1 MRMSVSAPILL
12 SLGLSLG
19 LALSSAAL
27 AQKVAVIT
35 AISASPLS
43 KSQLAKIYLG
53 RSFERTPVDLPEGHP
68 LRAVFYRAATDSDLT
83 QVRSSWARVM
93 FNGRGEPPRE
103 LPDAAAVKAAV
114 AANANVVGYI
124 DASMVD
130 SSVRTVMILP

>member
-12 SLGLSLG
+12 SLGL
-19 LALSSAAL
+19 ALSGAAL

-35 AISASPLS
+35 ATSASPLS

-83 QVRSSWARVM
+83 QVRSTWARVM
-93 FNGRGEPPRE
+93 FTGRGEPPRE
-103 LPDAAAVKAAV
+103 LPDATAVKAAV

-130 SSVRTVMILP
+130 GSVRTVMILP

>member
-12 SLGLSLG
+12 SLGM
-19 LALSSAAL
+19 ALSSAAL

-35 AISASPLS
+35 ATSAAPLS
-43 KSQLAKIYLG
+43 KSQLARIYLG

-83 QVRSSWARVM
+83 QVRSTWARVM
-93 FNGRGEPPRE
+93 FTGRGEPPRE
-103 LPDAAAVKAAV
+103 LPDASAVKAAV

-124 DASMVD
+124 DASLVD

>member
-12 SLGLSLG
+12 SLGM
-19 LALSSAAL
+19 ALSGAAL

-35 AISASPLS
+35 AASASPLS

-83 QVRSSWARVM
+83 QVRSTWARVM
-93 FNGRGEPPRE
+93 FTGRGEPPRE
-103 LPDAAAVKAAV
+103 LPDATAVKAAV

>member
-35 AISASPLS
+35 ATSASPLS

-53 RSFERTPVDLPEGHP
+53 RSFARTPVDLPEGHP

-83 QVRSSWARVM
+83 QVRSTWARVM
-93 FNGRGEPPRE
+93 FTGRGEPPRE

-130 SSVRTVMILP
+130 GSVRTVMILP

>member
-35 AISASPLS
+35 ATSASPLS

-83 QVRSSWARVM
+83 QVRSTWARVM
-93 FNGRGEPPRE
+93 FTGRGEPPRE